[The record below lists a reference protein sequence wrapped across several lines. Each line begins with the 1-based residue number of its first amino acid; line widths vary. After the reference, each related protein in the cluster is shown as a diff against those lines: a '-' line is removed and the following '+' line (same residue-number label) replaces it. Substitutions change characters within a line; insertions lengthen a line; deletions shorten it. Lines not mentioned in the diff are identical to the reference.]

1 MIFVLRK
8 AGMMSSEYDSQVS
21 DKEIVDF
28 NYQFEIYDK
37 PDNTFFDILTVANLA
52 YDVNKRNGNDLQN
65 SVTINLSIE
74 SSNYSIAPSIIPDKI
89 LKKNYFFDGTTAN
102 TAEQKYMYDLISA
115 NTEKIDIKDSSGKP
129 TGEQKYKFEFKC
141 TKTEYNTETTGKI
154 RLMEFKRE
162 NN

>member
-1 MIFVLRK
+1 MASFMIFVLRK

-52 YDVNKRNGNDLQN
+52 YDVNKRNGYDLKN
-65 SVTINLSIE
+65 SVTIKIYEGSTVK
-74 SSNYSIAPSIIPDKI
+74 YSILPNRSLTKDCFFNGDNVSSSEYIYNKTSSGNSIIEKYAS
-89 LKKNYFFDGTTAN
+89 KKVNNEEEFQYR
-102 TAEQKYMYDLISA
+102 
-115 NTEKIDIKDSSGKP
+115 
-129 TGEQKYKFEFKC
+129 FEC
-141 TKTEYNTETTGKI
+141 IKTEYNTGTTGKI
-154 RLMEFKRE
+154 RLMEFRRE

>member
-52 YDVNKRNGNDLQN
+52 YDVNKRNGYDSKN
-65 SVTINLSIE
+65 SVTIKIYEGNTVK
-74 SSNYSIAPSIIPDKI
+74 YSILPDKNLAKDYFFKGNSVTSGSEYIYNKNKTSSGSSIIEKYAS
-89 LKKNYFFDGTTAN
+89 KKTNN
-102 TAEQKYMYDLISA
+102 EEESQHR
-115 NTEKIDIKDSSGKP
+115 
-129 TGEQKYKFEFKC
+129 FEC
-141 TKTEYNTETTGKI
+141 IKTEYNTETTGKI
-154 RLMEFKRE
+154 RLMEFRRE